1 MELAVDSK
9 DHSDDDDV
17 VAIGDEIV
25 LEDDDAD
32 NICGAED
39 KCDGI
44 CDAEDKCDGICDA
57 DTVCDDICDEREPDD
72 VNVVDELTTSGSNI
86 LESIRFVYNFH
97 Y

>member
-1 MELAVDSK
+1 LELAVDSN

-32 NICGAED
+32 NI
-39 KCDGI
+39 CDGI

-86 LESIRFVYNFH
+86 LESNNISISK
-97 Y
+97 

>member
-1 MELAVDSK
+1 LELAVDSN

-32 NICGAED
+32 NIC
-39 KCDGI
+39 DGI
-44 CDAEDKCDGICDA
+44 CDAEDKCDGICDGSCDA

-86 LESIRFVYNFH
+86 LESIRFAYHFH